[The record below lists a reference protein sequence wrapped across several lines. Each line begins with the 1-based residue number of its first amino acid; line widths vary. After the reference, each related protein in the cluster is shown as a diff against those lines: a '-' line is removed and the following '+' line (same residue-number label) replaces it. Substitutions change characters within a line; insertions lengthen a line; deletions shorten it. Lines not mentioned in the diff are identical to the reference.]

1 MVIYQGIVSKY
12 KTVPM
17 KRFRVGQP
25 SHRFRWRVALQ
36 NLLGNTEC
44 DLVEE
49 KIELIDFLMII
60 NSVNWQELLE
70 TVSPAHTMDGKTAM
84 YTPSPPYAAS
94 QSKSGITGTST
105 LRRTSEISPSDC
117 IRGEFKLITNKNMC
131 FLRKACT
138 VVVPHPET
146 LTRNPA
152 GGSNSAVG
160 PGKAIGLAE
169 GTLRSSGSV
178 N

>member
-1 MVIYQGIVSKY
+1 MRFLEGQRDTKSHLKAALHVLVGLNVKYQTEIQWSIQVMVIYQGIVSKY

-49 KIELIDFLMII
+49 KIELIDFLTLIK
-60 NSVNWQELLE
+60 SVNWQELLVM
-70 TVSPAHTMDGKTAM
+70 VSPAHTMDGKTAM

-117 IRGEFKLITNKNMC
+117 
-131 FLRKACT
+131 
-138 VVVPHPET
+138 
-146 LTRNPA
+146 TRR
-152 GGSNSAVG
+152 V
-160 PGKAIGLAE
+160 
-169 GTLRSSGSV
+169 
-178 N
+178 

>member
-49 KIELIDFLMII
+49 KIELIDSLMII
-60 NSVNWQELLE
+60 KSVNWQELLV

-117 IRGEFKLITNKNMC
+117 IRGEFKWITNQNVCLKKTSYGC
-131 FLRKACT
+131 GS
-138 VVVPHPET
+138 PS
-146 LTRNPA
+146 RNVD
-152 GGSNSAVG
+152 S
-160 PGKAIGLAE
+160 K
-169 GTLRSSGSV
+169 SSRRVKLGRWAWQSDRFGRGNAQV
-178 N
+178 QRLC